1 MPQTQDELVKLA
13 IEEITPYAKKKGV
26 SIDYSKDELRFYG
39 YSKES
44 SYEIRY
50 MLMDS
55 INKKLMEAGIVNRV
69 KMAEKD

>member
-44 SYEIRY
+44 SCEIRY